1 MPHDSNSGGMPAA
14 GKPKAAIPVRRR
26 KYPQFDLRL
35 QYNKTLELALIISL
49 LLTSGV
55 FLASKEFRFEQ
66 RIRTVEQVIIKAED
80 IPITQQV
87 KRPPP
92 PKRPTIPI
100 EDPDTDIE
108 DDMTIE
114 DTDYDILDE
123 PPPPPPI
130 LTTQEEAVPFWAI
143 EEKPELIG
151 GPQAIYNYIVKHQL
165 YPEMAQTAES
175 PGDVIIQ
182 FTVMKDGNVTDCE
195 VAQEKPEG
203 LGFGEAAITAM
214 LAMKFKPGKQR
225 DKEVPVRMQQTIRF
239 RMK

>member
-1 MPHDSNSGGMPAA
+1 MPHDSNSGEMPEA
-14 GKPKAAIPVRRR
+14 GKPKAVTPIRR
-26 KYPQFDLRL
+26 KDPQFDLRL
-35 QYNKTLELALIISL
+35 QYNRTLELALIVSL

-66 RIRTVEQVIIKAED
+66 RIRTMDQVIIKAED

-108 DDMTIE
+108 DDMTIV
-114 DTDYDILDE
+114 DTDYNILDE

-130 LTTQEEAVPFWAI
+130 LTQEEEAVEFWAV

-151 GPQAIYNYIVKHQL
+151 GAQAINDYIVKHRL
-165 YPEMAQTAES
+165 YPEMAQTAEMG
-175 PGDVIIQ
+175 GDVIVH
-182 FTVMKDGNVTDCE
+182 FTVTKNGDVTACE
-195 VAQEKPEG
+195 VFQEKPEG
-203 LGFGEAAITAM
+203 LGFGQAAITAM

-225 DKEVPVRMQQTIRF
+225 DKAVPVRMQQSIRF

>member
-1 MPHDSNSGGMPAA
+1 MPHDSNNGENSAA
-14 GKPKAAIPVRRR
+14 GKPQATALVRR
-26 KYPQFDLRL
+26 KHPQFDLKL
-35 QYNKTLELALIISL
+35 QYKKTLELALVISL

-92 PKRPTIPI
+92 PKRPSIPI

-130 LTTQEEAVPFWAI
+130 LTQQEEAVPFWAI

-151 GPQAIYNYIVKHQL
+151 GPQAINDYIVKRQL

-175 PGDVIIQ
+175 NGDVIVQ
-182 FTVMKDGNVTDCE
+182 FTVTKDGGVTDCE
-195 VAQEKPEG
+195 VSQEKPEG

-225 DKEVPVRMQQTIRF
+225 DKPVPVRMQQTIRF

>member
-1 MPHDSNSGGMPAA
+1 MPHDSNSGEMPEA
-14 GKPKAAIPVRRR
+14 GKPKVMAPIRR
-26 KYPQFDLRL
+26 KDPQFDLRL
-35 QYNKTLELALIISL
+35 QYNRTLELALIVSL

-55 FLASKEFRFEQ
+55 FLASKEYRFEQ
-66 RIRTVEQVIIKAED
+66 RIRTMDQVIIKAED

-114 DTDYDILDE
+114 DTDYNILDE

-130 LTTQEEAVPFWAI
+130 LTMQEEAVPFWAI
-143 EEKPELIG
+143 EEKPILIG
-151 GPQAIYNYIVKHQL
+151 GPQAINDYIVKNQL
-165 YPEMAQTAES
+165 YPEMAQTAEMN
-175 PGDVIIQ
+175 GDVIVQ
-182 FTVMKDGNVTDCE
+182 FTVTKYGDVTDTE
-195 VAQEKPEG
+195 IAQEKPEG
-203 LGFGEAAITAM
+203 LGFGQAAITAM

-225 DKEVPVRMQQTIRF
+225 DKEVAVRMQQTIRF